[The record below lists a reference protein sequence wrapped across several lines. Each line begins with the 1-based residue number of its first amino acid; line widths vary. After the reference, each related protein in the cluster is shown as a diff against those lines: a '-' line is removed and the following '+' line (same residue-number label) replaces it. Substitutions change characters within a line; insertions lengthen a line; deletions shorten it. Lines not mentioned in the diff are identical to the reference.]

1 MLVSVA
7 KSPRRTNENYALV
20 GGFSC
25 YLHSAV
31 TWGPASPP
39 PRVHATVARRAKPE
53 ARSSI
58 AGCFPAHG
66 GYFPLPLEYFV
77 LGILRI
83 HICLLPRFALSPVLS
98 TK

>member
-1 MLVSVA
+1 MSVSVA
-7 KSPRRTNENYALV
+7 KSPRHTNENYALV

-25 YLHSAV
+25 YLHAAV

-39 PRVHATVARRAKPE
+39 PKVHATVACRAKPE

-66 GYFPLPLEYFV
+66 GYFTLPLECFV

-83 HICLLPRFALSPVLS
+83 HICLLPHFALSPILS